1 MRKFLYMG
9 ILSTFLLTACTEDEA
24 EYPTPTDSEIEY
36 PSITGDEDESSPY
49 TEEELE
55 ADPTAPSTNVNDYNS
70 DGEYVPENG
79 PSDNP
84 ADYNSNGEYKPVE
97 DMTDEEIVEE
107 LESMFNN

>member
-1 MRKFLYMG
+1 MG
-9 ILSTFLLTACTEDEA
+9 IFSTFLLTACSEDEA
-24 EYPTPTDSEIEY
+24 EYPIPEDTQIEY
-36 PSITGDEDESSPY
+36 PTISDDEDNSSSPY
-49 TEEELE
+49 TKEELE

-97 DMTDEEIVEE
+97 NMTDEEIVKK
-107 LESMFNN
+107 